1 MQRANEVRIR
11 VAREND
17 RNRFA
22 ALWADFLRE
31 QCALDPRLAIS
42 KDAPERWRNDFPEW
56 IGANVHGLFVAEHD
70 EAELVGFASVHLWYP
85 PPIYDQVLE
94 AYLDELF
101 VTPEWRRR
109 GVASTLLDRVKEW
122 AVQREAHRI
131 RLGVL
136 DSNTTG
142 LTFWQSRGA
151 RPFVSTM
158 LIDV

>member
-1 MQRANEVRIR
+1 MQHADEVRVR
-11 VAREND
+11 AAREND
-17 RNRFA
+17 RARFA
-22 ALWADFLRE
+22 ALWIDFLRE
-31 QCALDPRLAIS
+31 QCALDPRFVIS
-42 KDAPERWRNDFPEW
+42 DDAPERWQNDFPEW

-101 VTPEWRRR
+101 VAPDWRRR
-109 GVASTLLDRVKEW
+109 GVASALLDRVREW
-122 AVQREAHRI
+122 AAQREARWI

-142 LTFWQSRGA
+142 LKFWLSRGA
-151 RPFVSTM
+151 RSFVSTM

>member
-1 MQRANEVRIR
+1 MQHADEVRVR
-11 VAREND
+11 AAQEND
-17 RNRFA
+17 RARFA
-22 ALWADFLRE
+22 ALWIDFLRE
-31 QCALDPRLAIS
+31 QCALDPRFVIS
-42 KDAPERWRNDFPEW
+42 DDAPERWQNDFPEW

-85 PPIYDQVLE
+85 PPIYDQMLE

-101 VTPEWRRR
+101 VAPEWRRR
-109 GVASTLLDRVKEW
+109 GVASALLERVREW
-122 AVQREAHRI
+122 AAQREARWI

-142 LTFWQSRGA
+142 LKFWLSRGA
-151 RPFVSTM
+151 RSFVSTM